1 VTGNGTGAVLLIAR
15 VAERAEAERIGEHL
29 VVRRLAASGSVL
41 PAIHSFHRWEGK
53 LQREHEALLLITT
66 STERSAEAQAE
77 LRALHSHP
85 DPEILEVQITG
96 GSATYLEW
104 LQNEVGPAERS

>member
-1 VTGNGTGAVLLIAR
+1 VRDGGTGAVLLMVR
-15 VAERAEAERIGEHL
+15 TSERAEAERIGEQL
-29 VVRRLAASGSVL
+29 VERRLAASGSVL

-66 STERSAEAQAE
+66 SKERSAEAQAE
-77 LRALHSHP
+77 LRALHSHSNP
-85 DPEILEVQITG
+85 DILEVQITG

-104 LQNEVGPAERS
+104 LLNEVRPAER